1 MSRGDKECDTEECD
15 SDVTLTAG
23 LGAEVCDS
31 AAQVDSLTLQS
42 SCLNT
47 QSVVSALGHG
57 VVDSAVSGICHF
69 KELVTEFTQTS
80 EVQLERK

>member
-15 SDVTLTAG
+15 NVTLTAG

-42 SCLNT
+42 SCIKT

-57 VVDSAVSGICHF
+57 VVDSAVTGIFNF

>member
-15 SDVTLTAG
+15 NVTLTAG

-47 QSVVSALGHG
+47 QSVVAETRSDG
-57 VVDSAVSGICHF
+57 VVDSAVTAG
-69 KELVTEFTQTS
+69 
-80 EVQLERK
+80 

>member
-47 QSVVSALGHG
+47 QSVVAGTRSGG
-57 VVDSAVSGICHF
+57 VVDSAVTGIGYVIL
-69 KELVTEFTQTS
+69 KS
-80 EVQLERK
+80 